1 MQSGIPFQRQSPVDA
16 HIGSRIRLRRMIMGM
31 SQAQLGAAVGIAFQ
45 QVQKYERG
53 VNRVSASRLYDLALT
68 LGVPVSFFFEEIGLV
83 MANGRSGA
91 SEPPPGERSTAGN
104 VARNTRPGPRL
115 LPHRRPPDQA
125 ASFGIDEGDCKRL
138 YRPRLSAPHAPYKE
152 KYPPSALQMVPGSCE
167 RALP

>member
-83 MANGRSGA
+83 IANGRNGA
-91 SEPPPGERSTAGN
+91 SEPPPASDLPQEMSRETLDLVRAYYRI
-104 VARNTRPGPRL
+104 VDRQIRQRL
-115 LPHRRPPDQA
+115 LELTK
-125 ASFGIDEGDCKRL
+125 GIANACTDR
-138 YRPRLSAPHAPYKE
+138 
-152 KYPPSALQMVPGSCE
+152 V
-167 RALP
+167 